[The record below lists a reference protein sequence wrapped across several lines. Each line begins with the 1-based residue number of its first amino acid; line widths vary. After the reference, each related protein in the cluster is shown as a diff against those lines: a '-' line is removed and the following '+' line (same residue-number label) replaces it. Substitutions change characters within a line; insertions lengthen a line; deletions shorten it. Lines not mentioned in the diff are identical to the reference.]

1 MLYEWWLFKKSGV
14 RKSLGVRKR
23 CFQKLLRVSEVFI
36 LKIYES
42 WPFLLSWERMANES
56 VFSKADR
63 SSSTSGAKGSVKS
76 CSSFYVLPLPGGRF
90 YADLR
95 CCWVISLFLSLLNQ
109 CMSKTSSCSNRGG
122 RQLGKGHVHLE
133 MLLLVSNFGEEMPCL
148 RGMVNRPP
156 QVPSSSFVPDGFH
169 SQTRGST
176 NTERG
181 SKVSLTNPWLA

>member
-1 MLYEWWLFKKSGV
+1 
-14 RKSLGVRKR
+14 
-23 CFQKLLRVSEVFI
+23 
-36 LKIYES
+36 
-42 WPFLLSWERMANES
+42 MANES

-76 CSSFYVLPLPGGRF
+76 CISFSVLPLLGGRF

-95 CCWVISLFLSLLNQ
+95 CCLVISLFLSLLNQ
-109 CMSKTSSCSNRGG
+109 CMSKTSCSNRGR
-122 RQLGKGHVHLE
+122 RQLGKGRVHLE

-156 QVPSSSFVPDGFH
+156 QIPSSSVPDGFH
-169 SQTRGST
+169 SQTCGST

-181 SKVSLTNPWLA
+181 SKVTLTNP